1 MVSTQTAA
9 AIVPIRFT
17 LLVCQ
22 MPDSPYPVDTV
33 ARAFPEDD
41 YLVLSVT
48 PEKAVDALTQHQ
60 PDAILAPNAPVVAR
74 LFRRMEHS
82 PEPAPVRVL
91 FPSVDAPISEMLP
104 ADAVLTQDS
113 ASWGTQLL
121 PLLRM
126 RAKIMALREENKQL
140 RRKSSKGSKAKTD
153 IDLEL
158 FKRYI
163 FNNVGHELRTP
174 LLQMKAALANL
185 AQDPSNG
192 TLIDLAS
199 KATARLEGNV
209 QNLLQIAQ
217 STNITLDASYIGEAV
232 DVAMRSL
239 RNSWRNSTKVNRVT
253 LDIEPNLP
261 AVLADKRAIGSV
273 LTHLIENGLKFS
285 EDHVLVRALRQGD
298 FVTISIEDQGIGIP
312 PEQHEAIFG
321 EFVQGDLSSTRR
333 FDGMGIGLTIV
344 RVILERHHTAV
355 AVESEPGRGARFAFK
370 LRIVHLDT
378 PHS

>member
-9 AIVPIRFT
+9 ANVPTRFT
-17 LLVCQ
+17 LLVCHT
-22 MPDSPYPVDTV
+22 PDSPYPVDAVT
-33 ARAFPEDD
+33 RAFPEED
-41 YLVLSVT
+41 YVVLAVS
-48 PEKAVDALTQHQ
+48 PEKAADALNRHR
-60 PDAILAPNAPVVAR
+60 PDAILAPNAPAVTR
-74 LFRRMEHS
+74 LFRSIEQT
-82 PEPAPVRVL
+82 PEQAPVRVL
-91 FPSVDAPISEMLP
+91 FPWTGTPISEVLP
-104 ADAVLTQDS
+104 ADAVLTLDS
-113 ASWGTQLL
+113 TSWGTQLL

-140 RRKSSKGSKAKTD
+140 RQKPRKGSKAKTD

-217 STNITLDASYIGEAV
+217 STNISLDAAYVTEAV

-239 RNSWRNSTKVNRVT
+239 RNSWRNSTKVHRVV
-253 LDIEPNLP
+253 LDIEPSLP

-285 EDHVLVRALRQGD
+285 EDNVIVRAARQGD
-298 FVTISIEDQGIGIP
+298 DVAVSVEDRGIGIP

-321 EFVQGDLSSTRR
+321 EFVQGDLSATRR

-355 AVESEPGRGARFAFK
+355 AVESEPGHGARFVFR
-370 LRIVHLDT
+370 LRIVPLDS